1 MSIQTF
7 QLAQQLEEAFNQ
19 FGASMMSLNFCC

>member
-1 MSIQTF
+1 MWTKMSEQAF

-19 FGASMMSLNFCC
+19 IGASMMN